1 MSQRPALSGLGA
13 KRLAKGE
20 ERIIV
25 TGAGGWIGMATLELL
40 SELLG
45 EAFEERVIGFGAAE
59 RPLEL
64 RGGRRLVQ
72 RPLEALS
79 QLTAAPSIVLHLA
92 FLTQEKATMMSAGA
106 YTATNW
112 AISLRVLSAL
122 EAIGAKALFLAS
134 SGAVYQ
140 AEDARAPES
149 KRLYGRMKLED
160 EDRFGGW
167 AREAGA
173 RLAVGRVFNLSG
185 PYMNKRSSYALGS
198 FIADAQAG
206 RPIAITSARRVY
218 RSYVAIETLMSVVLA
233 VLTEANP
240 MIELFDTA
248 GASAPELAGLA
259 HTVID
264 VLNPGLGVRRPELTA
279 DAPDRYV
286 GDGARF
292 AALCERYHVPR
303 LTLAEQVRRTADYTA
318 ESPPPPGAD

>member
-1 MSQRPALSGLGA
+1 VSQRPALVGLGA

-45 EAFEERVIGFGAAE
+45 EAFDERVVGFGASE
-59 RPLEL
+59 RPLHL
-64 RGGRRLVQ
+64 RGGRSLTQ
-72 RPLEALS
+72 RPLEALAH
-79 QLTAAPSIVLHLA
+79 LPAAPSIVLHLA
-92 FLTQEKATMMSAGA
+92 FLAQEKATMMSAGA

-122 EAIGAKALFLAS
+122 ELVGAKALFLAS
-134 SGAVYQ
+134 SGAVHLS
-140 AEDARAPES
+140 EDSRAPES
-149 KRLYGRMKLED
+149 ERLYGRMKLED
-160 EDRFGGW
+160 EERFGGW
-167 AREAGA
+167 AQEAGA
-173 RLAVGRVFNLSG
+173 WLAIGRVFNLSG
-185 PYMNKRSSYALGS
+185 PYMNKRSGYALGS

-218 RSYVAIETLMSVVLA
+218 RSYVSVEALMSVVLG
-233 VLTEANP
+233 VLTEP
-240 MIELFDTA
+240 KPTIELFDTA
-248 GASAPELAGLA
+248 GESAPELAGLA
-259 HTVID
+259 NTVID
-264 VLNPGLGVRRPELTA
+264 VLNPRLGVRRPELTP

-303 LTLAEQVRRTADYTA
+303 LTLAEQVRHTADYMA
-318 ESPPPPGAD
+318 KFPEPPAG